1 MFLKLIKNNINEQI
15 IEKWTTININEIKEI
30 IKQLEVYINLMKTD
44 NFTIEEFLK
53 SEEEKNI

>member
-15 IEKWTTININEIKEI
+15 KEKWTTININEIKEI
-30 IKQLEVYINLMKTD
+30 IKKLEVYINLMKTD

>member
-15 IEKWTTININEIKEI
+15 KEKWTTININDIKEI

>member
-15 IEKWTTININEIKEI
+15 KEKWTTININEIKEI

>member
-15 IEKWTTININEIKEI
+15 KERWTTININEIKEI

>member
-15 IEKWTTININEIKEI
+15 IEKLTTININEIKEI

>member
-15 IEKWTTININEIKEI
+15 IEKWTTININDIKEI